1 MLWRLTLVASQFA
14 FAQPH
19 STMWADIRLSPFKR
33 QVTITC
39 TQLGSGP
46 ATSHLSKI
54 VFAIPFVRLFSRFGG
69 IVVNVSRTCEELSWN
84 RTLMAKILLARNA
97 LLVSWHDNLAERS
110 KAPASGAGPKG
121 RGFKSHS
128 CHIST
133 CDVAC
138 FSFSDTILPHTRDY
152 ITLHL
157 LYPDTQARL
166 SCSVVSLDNRLS
178 QGLLCNC
185 HLICSLCDGWQ
196 CYTSPARK
204 QISLLF

>member
-1 MLWRLTLVASQFA
+1 
-14 FAQPH
+14 
-19 STMWADIRLSPFKR
+19 
-33 QVTITC
+33 
-39 TQLGSGP
+39 
-46 ATSHLSKI
+46 
-54 VFAIPFVRLFSRFGG
+54 
-69 IVVNVSRTCEELSWN
+69 
-84 RTLMAKILLARNA
+84 
-97 LLVSWHDNLAERS
+97 
-110 KAPASGAGPKG
+110 
-121 RGFKSHS
+121 
-128 CHIST
+128 
-133 CDVAC
+133 
-138 FSFSDTILPHTRDY
+138 LPHTRDY

>member
-1 MLWRLTLVASQFA
+1 
-14 FAQPH
+14 
-19 STMWADIRLSPFKR
+19 MWVDIRLSPFKR

-133 CDVAC
+133 CDVA
-138 FSFSDTILPHTRDY
+138 FFLFSDTILPRTRDYITLHLLYPDTTLPHTWDY

-166 SCSVVSLDNRLS
+166 SCSVVSLDSRLS